1 MFVDEE
7 YSCVIVYNLYI
18 CTHTCKFVFHSYTV
32 LLAVQNLIAHTDAE
46 HIPEVLFHLLLHE
59 TSHALGFSQ
68 SQFRK

>member
-1 MFVDEE
+1 MYYCVVYVVTHAGLSFIHLVLSTVMFA
-7 YSCVIVYNLYI
+7 I
-18 CTHTCKFVFHSYTV
+18 
-32 LLAVQNLIAHTDAE
+32 QNLIAHTDTE